1 MIKGEINNKKLDRE
15 ELLKRVGLKNDNTE
29 FVEKHFIPNIVSKS
43 RWTQIRRLHW
53 YIHKRYDNRKMI
65 VNANMY
71 AIKILF
77 QFYEV
82 FGILHIKH
90 FKTRIILSKM
100 QSIIVKKHVFA
111 IKHIALLA
119 ISTYK
124 HQFYFLLNQF
134 AHRRHDVCFSFN

>member
-1 MIKGEINNKKLDRE
+1 MIIQSLSRNISSPILFQKVD
-15 ELLKRVGLKNDNTE
+15 ELKYGDFTDI
-29 FVEKHFIPNIVSKS
+29 FIKDMTIGK
-43 RWTQIRRLHW
+43 
-53 YIHKRYDNRKMI
+53 I

-111 IKHIALLA
+111 IKHIAL
-119 ISTYK
+119 
-124 HQFYFLLNQF
+124 
-134 AHRRHDVCFSFN
+134 

>member
-1 MIKGEINNKKLDRE
+1 MIIQSLSRNISSPILFQKVDKLKYGDFT
-15 ELLKRVGLKNDNTE
+15 D
-29 FVEKHFIPNIVSKS
+29 IVIKDM
-43 RWTQIRRLHW
+43 T
-53 YIHKRYDNRKMI
+53 MI

-111 IKHIALLA
+111 IKHIAL
-119 ISTYK
+119 
-124 HQFYFLLNQF
+124 
-134 AHRRHDVCFSFN
+134 

>member
-1 MIKGEINNKKLDRE
+1 MIIQSLSRNISSPILFQKVD
-15 ELLKRVGLKNDNTE
+15 ELKYGDFTDI
-29 FVEKHFIPNIVSKS
+29 FIKDTTIG
-43 RWTQIRRLHW
+43 
-53 YIHKRYDNRKMI
+53 KMI

-111 IKHIALLA
+111 IKHIAL
-119 ISTYK
+119 
-124 HQFYFLLNQF
+124 
-134 AHRRHDVCFSFN
+134 